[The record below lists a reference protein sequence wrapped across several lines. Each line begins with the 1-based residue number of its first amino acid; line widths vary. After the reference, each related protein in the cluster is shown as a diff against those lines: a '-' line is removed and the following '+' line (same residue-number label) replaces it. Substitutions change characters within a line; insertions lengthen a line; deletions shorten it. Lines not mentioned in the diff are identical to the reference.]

1 MKSITKISLIA
12 LSAAAFSVSP
22 AVARQGADD
31 PAGHVRQCRGCDDP
45 VGHVRGADDPAGH
58 VSGVDD
64 RAASRSVDAK
74 ASSQR
79 GLDDPAGHVRH
90 GGDDPRPHG

>member
-12 LSAAAFSVSP
+12 IGVAAFSVSP

-31 PAGHVRQCRGCDDP
+31 PAGHVRQGRGLDDAAGNARRADDP
-45 VGHVRGADDPAGH
+45 AGHVRGADD
-58 VSGVDD
+58 
-64 RAASRSVDAK
+64 RAASRSADAK

-90 GGDDPRPHG
+90 GGDDAQPHG